1 MHQTTPTL
9 KTHFIPCL
17 WLSYVLVSFLMTKN
31 VKISSHHLHFLH
43 QMHPKFEVAPKFWEE
58 YLIAPRIFWEYLFA
72 SQMNKEYPDASQ
84 ICTLCQQIV
93 LYWLKVG
100 RKFSNFHLK
109 LYRFTLK
116 KVLVVKIEIKR
127 QRYTPNS
134 QKLIVDYVKCLRIL
148 LIFEYLLSF
157 SCWYH

>member
-1 MHQTTPTL
+1 
-9 KTHFIPCL
+9 
-17 WLSYVLVSFLMTKN
+17 
-31 VKISSHHLHFLH
+31 
-43 QMHPKFEVAPKFWEE
+43 
-58 YLIAPRIFWEYLFA
+58 
-72 SQMNKEYPDASQ
+72 MNKEYPDASQ

-134 QKLIVDYVKCLRIL
+134 QKLIVDYVKCLQNPIDIRISAIFQL
-148 LIFEYLLSF
+148 LVPLKMNRVFMDLEYFKKKL
-157 SCWYH
+157 